1 MITISS
7 HSKFDVSE
15 VPASPG
21 VYLFKNENNE
31 ILYIGKA
38 VNLRSRIRSYFSNQD
53 KPAKTDHLVCR
64 IRKLDWIIVDNEV
77 EALLLENKLIK
88 QHEPKYNI
96 SLKDSKT
103 FAYIALTREP
113 YPRVI
118 TSRKVSPKLES
129 FGPYTDGFMRQDLTR
144 LVVRIFKLRVCK
156 TVPKRFC
163 LNYQMGL
170 CTAPCVGKV
179 SREQYTAQVEQART
193 FLKGGYGETIET
205 LKSQMKAASD
215 DHQYERALELRDQ
228 ITSVQLLTQRQI
240 VDTERSYDQ
249 DVMVF
254 RQLGEK
260 VLIIQMGIRRGV
272 LLGKKEFTV
281 DLQPQ
286 VEQEFL
292 KAFYT
297 SNQIP
302 HEILLNRPC
311 WQDKGEKEALEK
323 FFSTRRG
330 ASVKLLI
337 PRRGD
342 KLSLVKLAEKNIES
356 NLDENSALTD
366 LQTALNLPAPP
377 RIIECFDIS
386 NLGEEH
392 IVSGMI
398 RYTNAKPDRQNYR
411 RFKMKTVSMQDDLA
425 CINEVVTRRYK
436 RLLTEKAQ
444 MPDLVVV
451 DGGAGQVNAAKT
463 ALQSLG
469 LQLPLIGLSKENE
482 EIHLPNESFPR
493 RYQKNSRMILLLR
506 QIRDATHNFSIG
518 YNRKRRQMKMREEF
532 NEK

>member
-1 MITISS
+1 MITVSS
-7 HSKFDVSE
+7 PTEFDGSE
-15 VPASPG
+15 IPVSPG
-21 VYLFKNENNE
+21 VYLFRDEKGE

-53 KPAKTDHLVCR
+53 KPAKTQHLVCR
-64 IRKLDWIIVDNEV
+64 IRTIDWIILGNEV

-103 FAYIALTREP
+103 FAYIAFTREP
-113 YPRVI
+113 YPRVL
-118 TSRKVSPKLES
+118 TSRKVSSRLES

-144 LVVRIFKLRVCK
+144 LVVRIFRLRVCK

-179 SREQYTAQVEQART
+179 SKEQYATQVEQART
-193 FLKGGYGETIET
+193 FLKGRYGETIET
-205 LKSQMKAASD
+205 LNSQMKTASD
-215 DHQYERALELRDQ
+215 NHQYERALELRNQ
-228 ITSVQLLTQRQI
+228 IASVQLLTQRQI

-260 VLIIQMGIRRGV
+260 VLIIQMGIRKGV

-292 KAFYT
+292 KAFYM

-302 HEILLNRPC
+302 REILLNSPC
-311 WQDKGEKEALEK
+311 WQANHEKEALEK

-330 ASVKLLI
+330 APVKLVI

-342 KLSLVKLAEKNIES
+342 KLSLVRLAEKNIES

-377 RIIECFDIS
+377 KIIECFDIS

-392 IVSGMI
+392 IVSGMV
-398 RYTNAKPDRQNYR
+398 RYTDAKPDKRNFR
-411 RFKMKTVSMQDDLA
+411 RFKMKTVTMQDDTA
-425 CINEVVTRRYK
+425 SINEVITRRYK
-436 RLLTEKAQ
+436 RLMDEKAQ

-493 RYQKNSRMILLLR
+493 RYPTNSRMILLLR